1 MNAIRFVVDRNS
13 SVAKCIY
20 SHDVFSEKFKPLFM
34 TRSRLTSLLKIFEEE
49 YKSINE
55 RINRDNILLTFY
67 DVDDEALTELGKMSD
82 AYKRKMDRIKKKNNA
97 KVERNMR
104 LEYTCDPEYIKYK
117 NKKVTRTKKKLG
129 VVATFSALTLSTV
142 LLLGSVSKANEAI
155 EAYPGTSISYEEDIL
170 DDINKD
176 YNDEVKVESIPEIIE
191 IEDTPVL
198 EETEDITIDNEEPQ
212 EIKEINVDSKTNPFY
227 IETEDL
233 TNSSKYLNAKEK
245 YYSLIEKYS
254 NEYGLDPMV
263 MLAIATQERGVHS
276 NEVEYDGG
284 LGLFQVQVEG
294 KWNWDNADI
303 TAFNYSTNSKEKIT
317 ITKEKASVLEN
328 NIKYGCMLF
337 QNTLKEQN
345 YNIPRAIQSYNYG
358 SSYMDDVINE
368 CVKDT
373 GYSRSEL
380 SDPTNLIWTNY
391 RNVIKNGDNKYL
403 ENVLRYL
410 PNDTEINFKKPNGEI
425 VTMTF
430 ENLSLTEN
438 ITR

>member
-82 AYKRKMDRIKKKNNA
+82 AYKRKMDRIKKKNNI
-97 KVERNMR
+97 KNERSMR
-104 LEYTCDPEYIKYK
+104 LEYTCDPEYIKNK
-117 NKKVTRTKKKLG
+117 NKRVTRTKKKLG

-142 LLLGSVSKANEAI
+142 LLLGSVSKANQSI
-155 EAYPGTSISYEEDIL
+155 EAYQGTSISYEDDIF

-176 YNDEVKVESIPEIIE
+176 YNEEVTIEKVPEIVE
-191 IEDTPVL
+191 IEDTPTI
-198 EETEDITIDNEEPQ
+198 EETETINNEEEQ
-212 EIKEINVDSKTNPFY
+212 EIKEINVDSKVNPFY

-233 TNSSKYLNAKEK
+233 TSSSKYQNAKEK

-254 NEYGLDPMV
+254 KEYGLDPMV

-276 NEVEYDGG
+276 NEVENDGG

-294 KWNWDNADI
+294 KWNWDNTNI
-303 TAFNYSTNSKEKIT
+303 TAFNYSTNSKEKTT
-317 ITKEKASVLEN
+317 ITKEKASILEN

-358 SSYMDDVINE
+358 STYMDDVINE
-368 CVKDT
+368 CVKET

-391 RNVIKNGDNKYL
+391 RNVIKNGDDKYL

-410 PNDTEINFKKPNGEI
+410 PNDTEINFKKPNGEVI
-425 VTMTF
+425 TMTF
-430 ENLSLTEN
+430 ENLTYSEN